1 MSTEFPE
8 FHKFFRARRTGTE
21 HRHADCV
28 PKNDLSEFPTL
39 ASIRTAMEESSPN
52 KSKKPLII
60 AVIVLL
66 AFAAAYVF
74 ALTKYKSEAENRA
87 AWLEPD
93 TQKAGENRI
102 DVVGRIVTAD
112 VIKGDIVVRLEFK
125 PHGSFL
131 AADGATLTRDL
142 ELYVASATG
151 KNVHEFK
158 KGKRMNPVEAVVEI
172 YEGEPMDYP
181 FDSHTA
187 ELAFFFEPAAAKGG
201 ETGGDES
208 IPVAVQLGGSVA
220 GLRID
225 TDYDKENNKPDH
237 AVIDISIQRATT
249 AMFFSVFIMIAMWA
263 LTFGVIFLV
272 YRVFAGH
279 RKIEISMF
287 SFLGALLFAFPAL
300 RNSQP
305 GTPPIGTLS
314 DFIAFFWAE
323 VIIAL
328 SLLTVVICWLVRGP
342 GGEAK

>member
-1 MSTEFPE
+1 
-8 FHKFFRARRTGTE
+8 
-21 HRHADCV
+21 
-28 PKNDLSEFPTL
+28 
-39 ASIRTAMEESSPN
+39 MEEPAVEPPA
-52 KSKKPLII
+52 KSKKPLL
-60 AVIVLL
+60 VGLVLL
-66 AFAAAYVF
+66 VIFAGAYIFVLN
-74 ALTKYKSEAENRA
+74 AYKNEGANRA
-87 AWLEPD
+87 AELTPD

-102 DVVGRIVTAD
+102 DISGRIVTAD
-112 VIKGDIVVRLEFK
+112 VIKGDVAVRLEFT

-131 AADGATLTRDL
+131 SPDGATLARDL
-142 ELYVASATG
+142 DLYVASATG

-181 FDSHTA
+181 FDAHTA

-201 ETGGDES
+201 ETGGNES
-208 IPVAVQLGGSVA
+208 IPVAVELRGSVA

-225 TDYDKENNKPDH
+225 AEYAKENAPDH
-237 AVIDISIQRATT
+237 TVIDINIQRATT
-249 AMFFSVFIMIAMWA
+249 AIFFSIFIMVAMWA
-263 LTFGVIFLV
+263 LTLGVIFLV
-272 YRVFAGH
+272 FRVFAGH

-305 GTPPIGTLS
+305 GTPPIGTMS

-328 SLLTVVICWLVRGP
+328 SLLSVVICWLVRGP
-342 GGEAK
+342 GGEAKK

>member
-1 MSTEFPE
+1 VNLHVPSLLSATDDG
-8 FHKFFRARRTGTE
+8 KAKRNGTQAE
-21 HRHADCV
+21 CPCSEKRLSDCT
-28 PKNDLSEFPTL
+28 PL
-39 ASIRTAMEESSPN
+39 ASIRRAMEEPT
-52 KSKKPLII
+52 KSKKPLL
-60 AVIVLL
+60 VGLVLL
-66 AFAAAYVF
+66 LIFAGAYVF
-74 ALTKYKSEAENRA
+74 VLTKYKSEGENRA

-102 DVVGRIVTAD
+102 DVTGRIVTAD
-112 VIKGDIVVRLEFK
+112 PIKGDVMVRLEFT

-131 AADGATLTRDL
+131 SADGATLARDL

-181 FDSHTA
+181 FDAHTA
-187 ELAFFFEPAAAKGG
+187 ELSFFFEPAAAKGG
-201 ETGGDES
+201 ETGGNES
-208 IPVAVQLGGSVA
+208 IPVAVELRGSVA

-225 TDYDKENNKPDH
+225 TEYAKGNTPDH
-237 AVIDISIQRATT
+237 SVIDISLSRATT
-249 AMFFSVFIMIAMWA
+249 AVFFSVFIMIAMWA
-263 LTFGVIFLV
+263 LTIGVIFLV
-272 YRVFAGH
+272 FRVFAGH

-328 SLLTVVICWLVRGP
+328 SLLAVVLRWLTRGP
-342 GGEAK
+342 GGEAPK

>member
-1 MSTEFPE
+1 
-8 FHKFFRARRTGTE
+8 
-21 HRHADCV
+21 
-28 PKNDLSEFPTL
+28 
-39 ASIRTAMEESSPN
+39 MEESSPN
-52 KSKKPLII
+52 KSKKPLIV

-112 VIKGDIVVRLEFK
+112 VMKGDIVVRLEFK

-131 AADGATLTRDL
+131 AADGATLARDL

-208 IPVAVQLGGSVA
+208 IPVAIQLGGSVA

-263 LTFGVIFLV
+263 LTCGVIFLV

>member
-1 MSTEFPE
+1 MDEP
-8 FHKFFRARRTGTE
+8 A
-21 HRHADCV
+21 
-28 PKNDLSEFPTL
+28 
-39 ASIRTAMEESSPN
+39 
-52 KSKKPLII
+52 KSKKPLIF
-60 AVIVLL
+60 VVVLL
-66 AFAAAYVF
+66 LLFAGAYVF
-74 ALTKYKSEAENRA
+74 VLSAYKGEGENRA

-102 DVVGRIVTAD
+102 DVSGRIVTAD
-112 VIKGDIVVRLEFK
+112 PVKGDVMVRLEFK
-125 PHGSFL
+125 PHGSL
-131 AADGATLTRDL
+131 AGPDGTLARDL
-142 ELYVASATG
+142 DFNIASATG
-151 KNVHEFK
+151 KNLHEFN

-181 FDSHTA
+181 FDTHSA
-187 ELAFFFEPAAAKGG
+187 ELSFFFQPAGAAGAG
-201 ETGGDES
+201 ES
-208 IPVAVQLGGSVA
+208 IPMATSLRGSVA

-225 TDYDKENNKPDH
+225 TEYAKEDSDHANANTPDH
-237 AVIDISIQRATT
+237 AVINISIERAST
-249 AMFFSVFIMIAMWA
+249 ARFFSIFIMIAMWA

-272 YRVFAGH
+272 FRVFAGH

-328 SLLTVVICWLVRGP
+328 SLLAVVLRWIVRGP
-342 GGEAK
+342 GGDAPK